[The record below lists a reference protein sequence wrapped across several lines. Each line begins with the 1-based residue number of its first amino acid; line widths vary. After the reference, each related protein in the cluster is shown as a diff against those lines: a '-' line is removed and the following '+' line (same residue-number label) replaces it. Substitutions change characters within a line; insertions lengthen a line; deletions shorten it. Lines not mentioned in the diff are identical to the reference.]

1 MKNSVVKKLGLFVVL
16 IFSVTVV
23 LPVRVFA
30 VNNDQVILES
40 VVRTPDGKIIEKI
53 QFGKVSIEIV
63 TEGTKLVG
71 TITSGNTTELV
82 EADSIN
88 PIFTVTTNGEKKTY
102 DRRNFLSSE
111 LGHPSEIMANN
122 YDPWYGSP
130 YTHQLC
136 GTKVIGA
143 PHYTTAFAYESYEYH
158 RVKFSLWSFA
168 AQTTIAVIMGVLVGV
183 ITTDFNIVLKLIYD
197 AGAAIFG
204 GSSLIDSIIISQS
217 TTEQEWTRHCYING
231 IEWAYEWRRVKSSLT
246 GVDSSSDDVRELIVH
261 QDWFT
266 THFFDILDHAIQ
278 IFLKG

>member
-71 TITSGNTTELV
+71 TITSGNTT
-82 EADSIN
+82 
-88 PIFTVTTNGEKKTY
+88 G
-102 DRRNFLSSE
+102 
-111 LGHPSEIMANN
+111 
-122 YDPWYGSP
+122 
-130 YTHQLC
+130 
-136 GTKVIGA
+136 
-143 PHYTTAFAYESYEYH
+143 
-158 RVKFSLWSFA
+158 
-168 AQTTIAVIMGVLVGV
+168 
-183 ITTDFNIVLKLIYD
+183 
-197 AGAAIFG
+197 
-204 GSSLIDSIIISQS
+204 
-217 TTEQEWTRHCYING
+217 
-231 IEWAYEWRRVKSSLT
+231 EWRRVKSSLT

-266 THFFDILDHAIQ
+266 SHFFDILDHAIQ